1 MKTLKDIELTG
12 RRVLVRFD
20 FNVPLNE
27 SGQITNAKR
36 LTAALPT
43 ITRILNAGGRLV
55 IMSHLGRP
63 NGKPSNSLTLRPV
76 LKWLS
81 DKLNRSISFSKEIT
95 GPKAV
100 QASKALKNGE
110 VLVLENIRFDSR
122 EETGDISFAK
132 ELSELGDVYI
142 NDAFGTAHREHAST
156 SIIARYFKGCCAFG
170 DVMFKEIDNV
180 NKVLSSKNGP
190 KIAIVGGAKVSS
202 KIIILKSLIDSVD
215 ELIICGGMA
224 FTFIKAL
231 GGQIG
236 DSICEAD
243 KIDIANSILE
253 AAEGKGVKIHLPTD
267 VLAAKDFSSSAQTK
281 YCDIYE
287 IPEGWQGLDA
297 GKETIEYFSGVIES
311 AKTLL
316 WNGPLGVFELEP
328 FSHGTRIIGEKIAKE
343 TKRGLF
349 SLVGGGD
356 SVAAVEQFKLSQ
368 DMSYVST
375 GGGAMLEFLEGKS
388 LPGIQAILSN
398 N

>member
-27 SGQITNAKR
+27 SGQIANAKR

-63 NGKPSNSLTLRPV
+63 NGKPNNSLTLRPV

-100 QASKALKNGE
+100 QASKELKNGE
-110 VLVLENIRFDSR
+110 VLILENIRFDSR
-122 EETGDISFAK
+122 EEAGDVFFAK
-132 ELSELGDVYI
+132 ELSELGDIYI

-156 SIIARYFKGCCAFG
+156 SIIARYFKGCGAFG
-170 DVMFKEIDNV
+170 VVMFKEIDNV
-180 NKVLSSKNGP
+180 NKVLSSENGP

-253 AAEGKGVKIHLPTD
+253 AAEVKGVKIHLPTD
-267 VLAAKDFSSSAQTK
+267 VLAANGFSASAQTK

-297 GKETIEYFSGVIES
+297 GKRTIEHFSGVIES

-368 DMSYVST
+368 NMSYVST

>member
-1 MKTLKDIELTG
+1 MKTLKDIEIAG

-20 FNVPLNE
+20 FNVPLND

-43 ITRILNAGGRLV
+43 ITTILNSGGRLV

-63 NGKPSNSLTLRPV
+63 NGKPNKSLTLKPV

-81 DKLNRSISFSKEIT
+81 DKLNRPIAFSKDIT

-110 VLVLENIRFDSR
+110 VLILENIRFDPR
-122 EETGDISFAK
+122 EEMGDNSFAK

-156 SIIARYFKGCCAFG
+156 SLIARYFKGCCAFG
-170 DVMFKEIDNV
+170 EVMFQEIENV
-180 NKVLSSKNGP
+180 NKVLRSKNAP

-231 GGQIG
+231 GGKIG
-236 DSICEAD
+236 DSICETD
-243 KIDIANSILE
+243 KIDVANSILE
-253 AAEGKGVKIHLPTD
+253 AAEDKGVKIHLPVD
-267 VLAAKDFSSSAQTK
+267 VLAANDFSASAKTQ

-297 GKETIEYFSGVIES
+297 GKRTIEHFTGVVGS

-328 FSHGTRIIGEKIAKE
+328 FSNGTRIIGEKIAKE
-343 TKRGLF
+343 TKKGLF

-356 SVAAVEQFKLSQ
+356 SVAAVEKFKLSQ

>member
-1 MKTLKDIELTG
+1 
-12 RRVLVRFD
+12 
-20 FNVPLNE
+20 
-27 SGQITNAKR
+27 
-36 LTAALPT
+36 
-43 ITRILNAGGRLV
+43 
-55 IMSHLGRP
+55 
-63 NGKPSNSLTLRPV
+63 
-76 LKWLS
+76 
-81 DKLNRSISFSKEIT
+81 
-95 GPKAV
+95 
-100 QASKALKNGE
+100 
-110 VLVLENIRFDSR
+110 
-122 EETGDISFAK
+122 
-132 ELSELGDVYI
+132 
-142 NDAFGTAHREHAST
+142 
-156 SIIARYFKGCCAFG
+156 
-170 DVMFKEIDNV
+170 
-180 NKVLSSKNGP
+180 
-190 KIAIVGGAKVSS
+190 
-202 KIIILKSLIDSVD
+202 
-215 ELIICGGMA
+215 MA

-253 AAEGKGVKIHLPTD
+253 AAEDKGVKIHLPTD
-267 VLAAKDFSSSAQTK
+267 VLAAKGFSASAQTK

-297 GKETIEYFSGVIES
+297 GKRTIEYFSGVIES

-375 GGGAMLEFLEGKS
+375 GGGAMLESVSYTHLT
-388 LPGIQAILSN
+388 LPTKA
-398 N
+398 